1 MKKNWLLLIIL
12 VLTIQGIAVAQNT
25 NKKPPV
31 KTSTKTETN
40 NETPLIQTVLTDKP
54 DSLKILSDKN
64 AELYIRLAQISL
76 KEKDYVSV
84 IAYSDS
90 ALARDKSFIAYRL
103 KGLGQFNLG
112 MYKETILSMSL
123 GIEKKES
130 DFDLHYYRGLS
141 YHLLDS
147 IAYAEQISKDMLWA
161 VTISPLDTM
170 AYYYK
175 GMANFNLSFS
185 ANYKKDDKLKECI
198 SDLVQFV
205 KLKPNFIAHYTK
217 GAANFLLGGS
227 SDITSE
233 TEGQYYNEV
242 IKDMTKCLEFQPGNE
257 NCLYY
262 RGLSYFIISDFE
274 NAIKDAKELAS
285 KKKPDNEKT
294 KAKGFFS
301 KK

>member
-1 MKKNWLLLIIL
+1 MKKFRLLLIIG
-12 VLTIQGIAVAQNT
+12 VLTLPGIVNAQNQT
-25 NKKPPV
+25 GSNE
-31 KTSTKTETN
+31 KTTV
-40 NETPLIQTVLTDKP
+40 QTVKV
-54 DSLKILSDKN
+54 DSLKILNDKN
-64 AELYIRLAQISL
+64 AELYIRLAKISL
-76 KEKDYVSV
+76 KEKDYASV

-90 ALARDKSFIAYRL
+90 ALARDKSFTAYRL
-103 KGLGQFNLG
+103 KGIGQFNLG

-147 IAYAEQISKDMLWA
+147 VAYAEQISKDMLWA
-161 VTISPLDTM
+161 KTINPLDTM
-170 AYYYK
+170 VYYYK
-175 GMANFNLSFS
+175 GMADFNLSFS
-185 ANYKKDDKLKECI
+185 ANYKKDEKLKECI
-198 SDLVQFV
+198 SDLNQFV
-205 KLKPNFIAHYTK
+205 KLKPTFVAHYIK

-227 SDITSE
+227 SDVVQGAES
-233 TEGQYYNEV
+233 QYYNEV
-242 IKDMTKCLEFQPGNE
+242 IKDMTKCLELQPGDE

-274 NAIKDAKELAS
+274 NAIKDARELES
-285 KKKPDNEKT
+285 KKKSNSEKP